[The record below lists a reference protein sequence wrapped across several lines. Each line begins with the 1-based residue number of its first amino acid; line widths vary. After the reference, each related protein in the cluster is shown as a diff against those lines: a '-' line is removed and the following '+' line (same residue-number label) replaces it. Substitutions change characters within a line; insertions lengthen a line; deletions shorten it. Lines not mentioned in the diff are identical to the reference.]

1 MNTYTEAPIAP
12 SQATQRLADLRAL
25 RDQVN
30 AANAP
35 LEAQLADVLAQIE
48 ALRAQAQALADQ
60 IDDNRGRER
69 WIALKREIGMLS
81 RLTSGRR

>member
-1 MNTYTEAPIAP
+1 MFKRTFTAV
-12 SQATQRLADLRAL
+12 AL
-25 RDQVN
+25 VF
-30 AANAP
+30 ASAGAW
-35 LEAQLADVLAQIE
+35 AQLDAVHAQIE

-60 IDDNRGRER
+60 IDDSRGRER

>member
-1 MNTYTEAPIAP
+1 MNTYTESPITP
-12 SQATQRLADLRAL
+12 SQAPQRLAELCAI

-35 LEAQLADVLAQIE
+35 LESQLDAIHAQIE
-48 ALRAQAQALADQ
+48 TLRAQAQALADR
-60 IDDNRGRER
+60 IDDTRGRER